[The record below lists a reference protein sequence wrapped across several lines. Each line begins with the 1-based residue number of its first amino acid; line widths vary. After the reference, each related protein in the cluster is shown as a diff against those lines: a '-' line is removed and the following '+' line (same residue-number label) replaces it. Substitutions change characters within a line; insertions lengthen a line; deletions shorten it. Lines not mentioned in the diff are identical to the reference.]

1 MLKLFG
7 GGKSDHPM
15 ANAKEARRIL
25 DELAT
30 QDAYQALQGT
40 SDWLD
45 SVSRH
50 EGFRVDQ
57 RFALLVT
64 LDDAG
69 QARVRKLARDYFAA
83 ERPSR
88 FQENRMWTALH
99 DYWQHAGR
107 AFARCIDGVLQQSK
121 GADALR
127 AQVPALVVRTMR
139 ALAQQIKWMHLRYG
153 PIDTAVWGMLNNVL
167 AFAEARQVA
176 DTKTA
181 PYPGG
186 GETTPREEFLRA
198 ALFSA
203 SSPDSL
209 LPVEADLAERLIA
222 SLSAHYAM
230 SPTHAPALAYWTD
243 LGVAMVPARATQAPK
258 AAPGLRCFGAGG
270 ALGDLTAAIEKLES
284 SGAVPSDSA
293 LTGEDPERALDVM
306 RHLALYWSP
315 TPPARV
321 APRHAVKSR
330 LSVAHGMEGVQHA
343 LDDGGGVF
351 VSSEDDTES
360 WVVENVSAGGFGAMV
375 PQLKG
380 DWLRVGALVAVQPEG
395 GKNWVVGIVRRV
407 SKSSGTQARVGIQ
420 SLSRAARATGF
431 SIAGV
436 DGEQGIVLSS
446 ADATSP
452 EARLL
457 LRPAVFVPG
466 QNIEAQHEGRHSVY
480 MPQGIVERGED
491 YEIARFREMIRETG
505 DD

>member
-1 MLKLFG
+1 MLKFFG

-15 ANAKEARRIL
+15 ANAREAKRIL
-25 DELAT
+25 DELSSA
-30 QDAYQALQGT
+30 DAYKALEEI
-40 SDWLD
+40 SDWLE
-45 SVSRH
+45 SVSKD
-50 EGFRVDQ
+50 EGFRADQ
-57 RFALLVT
+57 RFALLVS

-69 QARVRKLARDYFAA
+69 LARVRKLAREYFAA

-99 DYWQHAGR
+99 GYWQHAGR
-107 AFARCIDGVLQQSK
+107 AFARSIDGVLQNAK
-121 GADALR
+121 GADAMKPQL
-127 AQVPALVVRTMR
+127 PALLVRTIR
-139 ALAQQIKWMHLRYG
+139 SLAQQIKWMHLRYG

-167 AFAEARQVA
+167 AFAEARQLA
-176 DTKTA
+176 DA
-181 PYPGG
+181 RCSAYPGG
-186 GETTPREEFLRA
+186 GESTPREEYLRA

-230 SPTHAPALAYWTD
+230 APAHSPDLAYWTD
-243 LGVAMVPARATQAPK
+243 LGVAMVPARAAQAPK
-258 AAPGLRCFGAGG
+258 SAPGLRCFGAGG
-270 ALGDLTAAIEKLES
+270 ALADLNAAIEMTAS
-284 SGAVPSDSA
+284 TGAVPSDSA
-293 LTGEDPERALDVM
+293 LAGEDPERVLDVM

-315 TPPARV
+315 TPPARK

-330 LSVAHGMEGVQHA
+330 LSVAHGLEGVQHA
-343 LDDGGGVF
+343 LDDAGGVF
-351 VSSEDDTES
+351 VSSEDDSES
-360 WVVENVSAGGFGAMV
+360 WVVENVSAGGFGALV

-395 GKNWVVGIVRRV
+395 GKNWVVGAVRRV
-407 SKSSGTQARVGIQ
+407 SKPSGTQARVGIET
-420 SLSRAARATGF
+420 LSRAPRVAAF

-436 DGEQGIVLSS
+436 DGEPGIVLSG
-446 ADATSP
+446 ADASSP

-466 QNIEAQHEGRHSVY
+466 QNLEAHHENRHYVY

-491 YEIARFREMIRETG
+491 FEIARFREMIRDTG
-505 DD
+505 DE

>member
-15 ANAKEARRIL
+15 ANAKEARRIFE
-25 DELAT
+25 ELAAG
-30 QDAYQALQGT
+30 DAFKALQET

-45 SVSRH
+45 SVSNDA
-50 EGFRVDQ
+50 GFRLDE
-57 RFALLVT
+57 RFALLAS

-99 DYWQHAGR
+99 DFWQHAGR

-167 AFAEARQVA
+167 AFAETRKVA
-176 DTKTA
+176 DTKAA
-181 PYPGG
+181 PYPGI
-186 GETTPREEFLRA
+186 GESTPREEYLRA

-222 SLSAHYAM
+222 SLSTHYSM
-230 SPTHAPALAYWTD
+230 SSAYVPTFAYWTD

-258 AAPGLRCFGAGG
+258 PVAGLRCFGAGG
-270 ALGDLTAAIEKLES
+270 ALANLQAAIDKIEA
-284 SGAVPSDSA
+284 SGVVPSDSA
-293 LTGEDPERALDVM
+293 LAGEDSERALEVM
-306 RHLALYWSP
+306 RHLAMYWSP

-330 LSVAHGMEGVQHA
+330 LSVAHGMDGVQHA

-351 VSSEDDTES
+351 VASDDDTES

-420 SLSRAARATGF
+420 SLSRAPRAASF

-436 DGEQGIVLSS
+436 DGEQGVVLSG
-446 ADATSP
+446 ADATSV

-466 QNIEAQHEGRHSVY
+466 QNVEAHHEGRHYVY
-480 MPQGIVERGED
+480 MPQGIVERGDD
-491 YEIARFREMIRETG
+491 YEIARFREMIRDTG